1 MVRKED
7 EQRRA
12 HLHVNDRMVIHR
24 DVKNDLD
31 RVKEN
36 LENVLSSWESVGG
49 LEVSQVPSIEVN
61 KNHKIVFN
69 LNVAQTKIE
78 ELQQHIKTEDFF
90 SQ

>member
-1 MVRKED
+1 
-7 EQRRA
+7 
-12 HLHVNDRMVIHR
+12 MVIHR